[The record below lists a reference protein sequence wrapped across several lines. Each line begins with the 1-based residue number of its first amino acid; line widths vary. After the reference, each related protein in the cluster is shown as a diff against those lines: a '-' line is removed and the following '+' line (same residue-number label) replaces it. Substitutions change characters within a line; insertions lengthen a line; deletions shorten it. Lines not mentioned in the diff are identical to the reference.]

1 METIYDTL
9 FDNPAIVPD
18 RECLAF
24 RDRRSSFADLRAR
37 VTRLGNA
44 LTGLGVGKGDRVVVL
59 LHNCSEFVEAFYAIT
74 SIGALIVP
82 FNWRLHPN
90 EHIALMKDCLPKA
103 IISEREFIQLLERA
117 SREIMSLATVISTD
131 IPTGGAYLNY
141 EDLVSSAS
149 NAPLPR
155 VAVASDDASIL
166 YTSGTTGM
174 PKGAVLTHANCLA
187 DHDNVGSF
195 AELDAQSV
203 NLQTSPLYHAASM
216 HTFMH
221 VTFGG
226 RTVMT
231 PNFDAGEVLSLIA
244 REKVTYIF
252 GVPTV
257 IYALLDH
264 PDISRSDI
272 SSLKTFS
279 YGAAPMS
286 TVRFEEAVRVF
297 GYIFIHAYGMTESS
311 SHSSLLG
318 KEDHRRFPGSVG
330 RGLKHSRIKIV
341 DSAGRAAPPGEIGEM
356 LISGAQVMSRYWN
369 RPDATAETLIDG
381 WLHSGD
387 LGMVDADGFLYVKD
401 RKRDMIIS
409 GGVNVYPREI
419 EEVIA
424 GHPAVGEVAV
434 YGIPDEKWGEAIAA
448 SVVLRNGHVARE
460 EDIRG
465 FVGGHLARFKIPRA
479 VTFVAEL
486 PKNPSGKVLKRVLQE
501 SYRPRTDI
509 PVG

>member
-9 FDNPAIVPD
+9 FDNPSIVPS
-18 RECLAF
+18 RECLIF
-24 RDRRSSFADLRAR
+24 RDRRWSFADLQAR
-37 VTRLGNA
+37 VTRLANA
-44 LTGLGVGKGDRVVVL
+44 LTGLGVAKGDRVVVL
-59 LHNCSEFVEAFYAIT
+59 LHNCCEFVEAFYAIT

-82 FNWRLHPN
+82 LNWRLHPN
-90 EHIALMKDCLPKA
+90 EHIALMSDCLPKA
-103 IISEREFIQLLERA
+103 IISEREFTPTLERA
-117 SREIMSLATVISTD
+117 THEIGSSITVIATD
-131 IPTGGAYLNY
+131 LPTSGIHLNY
-141 EDLVSSAS
+141 EAFVSSAKS
-149 NAPLPR
+149 APLPR
-155 VAVASDDASIL
+155 VVAAADDASIL
-166 YTSGTTGM
+166 YTSGTTGL
-174 PKGAVLTHANCLA
+174 PKGAVLSHANHLA

-195 AELDAQSV
+195 AGLDAESV
-203 NLQTSPLYHAASM
+203 NLQTSPLYHAANV

-231 PNFDAGEVLSLIA
+231 PKFDAGEALSLIES
-244 REKVTYIF
+244 EKITYMF

-264 PDISRSDI
+264 PDISKYDI
-272 SSLKTFS
+272 GSLETFS

-286 TVRFEEAVRVF
+286 DVRFEEAVRVF

-311 SHSSLLG
+311 SHASLLG

-330 RGLKHSRIKIV
+330 RGLKHSRVKIV
-341 DSAGRAAPPGEIGEM
+341 DGAGRDAPPGDIGEM

-387 LGMVDADGFLYVKD
+387 LGMADADGFLYVKD

-409 GGVNVYPREI
+409 GGVNLYPREI

-424 GHPAVGEVAV
+424 RHPAVGEVAV
-434 YGIPDEKWGEAIAA
+434 YGIPDDKWGEAIAA
-448 SVVLRNGHVARE
+448 SVVLRSGHSARE
-460 EDIRG
+460 EDIRS
-465 FVGGHLARFKIPRA
+465 FVGGHLARFKIPRV
-479 VTFVAEL
+479 VTFVGEL
-486 PKNPSGKVLKRVLQE
+486 PKNPSGKVLKRRLRDD
-501 SYRPRTDI
+501 YRTVTVR
-509 PVG
+509 

>member
-9 FDNPAIVPD
+9 FHNPAIVPD

-24 RDRRSSFADLRAR
+24 KGRRFSFTELSER
-37 VTRLGNA
+37 VTRLANA
-44 LTGLGVGKGDRVVVL
+44 LTVLGIAKGDRVVVL
-59 LHNCSEFVEAFYAIT
+59 LHNCTEFVEAFYAIT
-74 SIGALIVP
+74 AIGGLIVP
-82 FNWRLHPN
+82 LNWRLHPN
-90 EHIALMKDCLPKA
+90 EHIALMNDCLPRA
-103 IISEREFIQLLERA
+103 IITEREFSDLLSRA
-117 SREIMSLATVISTD
+117 VREVGSLKVTIATDMASSIEHLS
-131 IPTGGAYLNY
+131 YK
-141 EDLVSSAS
+141 DLLDAATA
-149 NAPLPR
+149 APLTR
-155 VAVASDDASIL
+155 LVAASDDASIL
-166 YTSGTTGM
+166 YTSGTTGL
-174 PKGAVLTHANCLA
+174 PKGTVLTHANHLA
-187 DHDNVGSF
+187 DYDNVGSF

-231 PNFDAGEVLSLIA
+231 SKFDAGEVLSLIE
-244 REKVTYIF
+244 REKITYMF

-264 PDISRSDI
+264 PDFGKFDL
-272 SSLKTFS
+272 SSLRTFS
-279 YGAAPMS
+279 FGAAPMS
-286 TVRFEEAVRVF
+286 EVRFQESVRAF

-318 KEDHRRFPGSVG
+318 KEDHKRFPGSVG
-330 RGLKHSRIKIV
+330 RGLKHSQVKII
-341 DSAGRAAPPGEIGEM
+341 DGDGNDASPDEIGEM
-356 LISGAQVMSRYWN
+356 VISGTQVMSRYWN

-387 LGMVDADGFLYVKD
+387 LGMIDADGFLYVKD

-409 GGVNVYPREI
+409 GGVNLYPREI

-434 YGIPDEKWGEAIAA
+434 YGVPDEKWGEAIAA
-448 SVVLRNGHVARE
+448 SVVLRIGQSASAD
-460 EDIRG
+460 DIRD
-465 FVGGHLARFKIPRA
+465 FVGGQLARFKIPRI
-479 VTFVAEL
+479 VVFVEEL

-501 SYRPRTDI
+501 RYRPS
-509 PVG
+509 VA

>member
-9 FDNPAIVPD
+9 FDNPAILPS

-24 RDRRSSFADLRAR
+24 KNRRFSFADVRGRA
-37 VTRLGNA
+37 TRLANA
-44 LTGLGVGKGDRVVVL
+44 LTALGVVKGDRVVVL
-59 LHNCSEFVEAFYAIT
+59 LHNCNEFVEAFYAIT

-82 FNWRLHPN
+82 LNWRLHPN

-103 IISEREFIQLLERA
+103 IISEREFIDLLARA
-117 SREIMSLATVISTD
+117 TREIGSLDTVITTSL
-131 IPTGGAYLNY
+131 PKGGANLNY
-141 EDLVSSAS
+141 EELVSSAS
-149 NAPLPR
+149 EAPLSR
-155 VAVASDDASIL
+155 AVVGSNEASII
-166 YTSGTTGM
+166 YTSGTTGL
-174 PKGAVLTHANCLA
+174 PKGAVLTHANYLA

-195 AELDAQSV
+195 AELDAGSV

-231 PNFDAGEVLSLIA
+231 PKFEADEALSLIE
-244 REKVTYIF
+244 REKVTYMF

-264 PDISRSDI
+264 PDIGKFDLG
-272 SSLKTFS
+272 SLKTFS

-286 TVRFEEAVRVF
+286 EARFQEAVRVF

-311 SHSSLLG
+311 SHCSLLG
-318 KEDHRRFPGSVG
+318 KEEHKYLTGSVG
-330 RGLKHSRIKIV
+330 RGLKHSQVKIV
-341 DSAGRAAPPGEIGEM
+341 DSAGKDAPAGEIGEM
-356 LISGAQVMSRYWN
+356 VISGAQVMSRYWN
-369 RPDATAETLIDG
+369 RPDATAEALIDG

-387 LGMVDADGFLYVKD
+387 LGMADAEGFLYVKD

-409 GGVNVYPREI
+409 GGVNLYPREM

-424 GHPAVGEVAV
+424 GHPAVAEVAV
-434 YGIPDEKWGEAIAA
+434 YGVPDEKWGEAIAA
-448 SVVLRNGHVARE
+448 SVVLRSGRSASAEEIRE
-460 EDIRG
+460 
-465 FVGGHLARFKIPRA
+465 FVGGHLARFKIPRV
-479 VTFVAEL
+479 VTFAGEL

-501 SYRPRTDI
+501 NYQLSRT
-509 PVG
+509 